1 MMMNQSVVVVSGS
14 LQRFRRGFEDRLVEL
29 GYRPSSVLRRLVVV
43 AQFSRWLATEGVEP
57 EELSACGMDAFVAQ
71 VASTSRYRRR
81 TARRALRD
89 LLGYLVELGVVRAG
103 EAPVLDDPNEVLL
116 RQFADHLVHE
126 RGVARHTTTVRDY
139 QRIARLFLAE
149 TVGPDGA
156 GLAGIATGDVS
167 GFVLARCRGR
177 SPRWARLL
185 VTALRALLR
194 FVYLEGHTPSDLSG
208 AVPNVAG
215 WRGASL
221 PRAIAPEQVRRL
233 LAACDRRTGAGRRD
247 FAVLV
252 LLARLGLR
260 SGEVAALGLADVDWR
275 AGEILIRGKADRQEK
290 LPLPPDVGAALAGY
304 LQRGRPR
311 RHEASLF
318 LQVRAPYAPLRPP
331 AVRAI
336 VARAAHRAGLPG
348 VAAHRLRHS
357 VATGMLREG
366 ASLSEIAAVLRHR
379 NLATTAIYAKV
390 DHATLRGVARPWP
403 AGAR

>member
-14 LQRFRRGFEDRLVEL
+14 LQPFRRGFEDRLVEL

-71 VASTSRYRRR
+71 VANTSRYRRR

-215 WRGASL
+215 WRE
-221 PRAIAPEQVRRL
+221 P
-233 LAACDRRTGAGRRD
+233 
-247 FAVLV
+247 
-252 LLARLGLR
+252 
-260 SGEVAALGLADVDWR
+260 
-275 AGEILIRGKADRQEK
+275 
-290 LPLPPDVGAALAGY
+290 
-304 LQRGRPR
+304 
-311 RHEASLF
+311 
-318 LQVRAPYAPLRPP
+318 
-331 AVRAI
+331 
-336 VARAAHRAGLPG
+336 
-348 VAAHRLRHS
+348 
-357 VATGMLREG
+357 
-366 ASLSEIAAVLRHR
+366 
-379 NLATTAIYAKV
+379 
-390 DHATLRGVARPWP
+390 
-403 AGAR
+403 

>member
-1 MMMNQSVVVVSGS
+1 MMNQSVVVVSGS
-14 LQRFRRGFEDRLVEL
+14 LQPFRRGFEDRLVEL

-71 VASTSRYRRR
+71 VANTSRYRRR

-318 LQVRAPYAPLRPP
+318 LQVRAPYAPLSPP

-336 VARAAHRAGLPG
+336 VARAAHRAGLSG